1 MRSEEFMVN
10 ECSSPPVPPAI
21 QMRHVN
27 KWYGRYHAL
36 CNVDL
41 DVRGGER
48 VAICGPS
55 GSGKSTLIR
64 CLNGLEAHQSGTISV
79 EGQPVDGH
87 PRRIQA
93 ARRRIG
99 MVFQHLYLFPHLTAL
114 ENCTLAPVR
123 VGGLRQAEAED
134 LALHYLNRLKAADQ
148 ARKYPS
154 ALSGGQQQRVAIA
167 RALTMSPKVLLLDE
181 PTSALD
187 PGTVEDVLAMLHS
200 IAGDGRTIVCVT
212 HDMTFARDL
221 ADRIL
226 VMNAGTLK

>member
-1 MRSEEFMVN
+1 MTAAAIEMRG
-10 ECSSPPVPPAI
+10 
-21 QMRHVN
+21 VN

-36 CNVDL
+36 RDVDL
-41 DVRGGER
+41 DVGCGER
-48 VAICGPS
+48 LAICGPS

-64 CLNGLEAHQSGTISV
+64 CLNGLEAHQAGTIRV
-79 EGQPVDGH
+79 EGQLVDGH

-123 VGGLRQAEAED
+123 VGGMTPADAEA
-134 LALHYLNRLKAADQ
+134 LALHYLERLKASDQ

-200 IAGDGRTIVCVT
+200 IAGDGRTVVCVT
-212 HDMTFARDL
+212 HDMAFARDL
-221 ADRIL
+221 ADRI
-226 VMNAGTLK
+226 VKMHAGSLK